1 MDRPPH
7 HSHHSVQ
14 RLRLGDIIRFGPR
27 HVGINLQ
34 FVPIMVT
41 HQVHGRVFHTSILS
55 VQLAAELMASE
66 KSRTSMWPRPTPISF
81 SRTSPTPAS
90 AASCWAQLTPVVVAG
105 NNWCTGKFDLQ
116 RERARHRSHGDN
128 HERRPPPATADG
140 GLRVLV
146 STGATSTVAASA
158 PDEISPH
165 GDV

>member
-14 RLRLGDIIRFGPR
+14 RLRLGDLIRFGPR

-41 HQVHGRVFHTSILS
+41 HQVHGRVFHAAILS

-66 KSRTSMWPRPTPISF
+66 KLRASMWPRPTPISF

-90 AASCWAQLTPVVVAG
+90 VASCWAQLTPVVVAG

-116 RERARHRSHGDN
+116 RERARHRSHRDS
-128 HERRPPPATADG
+128 HEEGPRQLLPTEAFVCLFRQ
-140 GLRVLV
+140 VLL
-146 STGATSTVAASA
+146 
-158 PDEISPH
+158 H
-165 GDV
+165 Q